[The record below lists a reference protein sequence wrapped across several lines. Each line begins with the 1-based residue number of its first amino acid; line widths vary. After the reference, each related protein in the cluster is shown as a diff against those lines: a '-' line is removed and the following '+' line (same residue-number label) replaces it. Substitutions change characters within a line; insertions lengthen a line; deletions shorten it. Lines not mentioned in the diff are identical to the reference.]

1 MATYPFA
8 NAAVAQVFTD
18 WPAPVRR
25 KALAVRELIFETA
38 AGLSSV
44 GELEE
49 TLKWGEPAYL
59 TPHSKSGSTIRLAWK
74 KSEPAQFGIYFHCQ
88 TNLVDTFRTLFPN
101 ELRFD
106 GNRAL
111 LFDEG
116 QKLPKDVIRLC
127 IGQAL
132 TYHLNKSA

>member
-1 MATYPFA
+1 MATHPFA
-8 NAAVAQVFTD
+8 NAAVAQVFAD

-59 TPHSKSGSTIRLAWK
+59 TPQSKSGSTIRLAWK
-74 KSEPAQFGIYFHCQ
+74 KSAPAQFGIYFHCQ